1 MTSELDQT
9 SGGAKGNRFFTGA
22 IILAIVGLLGLIG
35 WGLAN
40 NSEERPQVGDPAP
53 DVALAFFDGYG
64 WETADAAMLSDMQG
78 QIVILNFWA
87 SWCVECTYEADDLE
101 NTWQAYADQGVI
113 MLGVAYTDIDSQSL
127 EFLEEYSITYPNAPD
142 LGGEISAAFHLTG
155 VPETVVIDQDG
166 RIAASTIG
174 PVRAED
180 LAAVLE
186 QLLAD
191 S

>member
-64 WETADAAMLSDMQG
+64 WETA
-78 QIVILNFWA
+78 
-87 SWCVECTYEADDLE
+87 
-101 NTWQAYADQGVI
+101 
-113 MLGVAYTDIDSQSL
+113 
-127 EFLEEYSITYPNAPD
+127 
-142 LGGEISAAFHLTG
+142 EISPPKSGAFGYVMLYSSKNSSDWLSMSVYAT
-155 VPETVVIDQDG
+155 PNMIT
-166 RIAASTIG
+166 
-174 PVRAED
+174 P
-180 LAAVLE
+180 
-186 QLLAD
+186 
-191 S
+191 